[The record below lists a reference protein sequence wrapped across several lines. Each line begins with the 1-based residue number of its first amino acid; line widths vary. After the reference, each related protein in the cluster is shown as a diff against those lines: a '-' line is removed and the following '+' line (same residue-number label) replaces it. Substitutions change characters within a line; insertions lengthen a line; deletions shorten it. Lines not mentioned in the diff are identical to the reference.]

1 MVSTTVLSTTMV
13 STTSTTDFFST
24 VFSTELASHVIFA
37 GLLLIAYVLGSL
49 CSAIVVCKSL
59 GLTDPRTLGSGN
71 PGTSNVLRN
80 HGKLPAA
87 LTFIGDIVK
96 GLLPI
101 AMGMLLGLSTNQL
114 GWMGF
119 AACLGHM
126 FPVFYRFE
134 GGKGVA
140 TAFGVLHLLYWPV
153 ALMIDAIWLVMMK
166 ITNTASIASLTA
178 WTITPIALFFL
189 QRDLTLPMLC
199 LSVLIWWRHQENIR
213 RLLQGQEHKL
223 R

>member
-1 MVSTTVLSTTMV
+1 MNLIP
-13 STTSTTDFFST
+13 TSDFFST
-24 VFSTELASHVIFA
+24 NISANIMLA
-37 GLLLIAYVLGSL
+37 GLMVAAYILGSL

-80 HGKLPAA
+80 HGKFPAA

-101 AMGMLLGLSTNQL
+101 AVGMLIGLPTNAL
-114 GWMGF
+114 GWIGF

-126 FPVFYRFE
+126 FPVFYRFD

-153 ALMIDAIWLVMMK
+153 ALIIDGTWLLMMK

-178 WTITPIALFFL
+178 CTTAPIALFFL
-189 QRDLTLPMLC
+189 QRDLALPMLC
-199 LSVLIWWRHQENIR
+199 LSALIWWRHRENIR
-213 RLLQGQEHKL
+213 RLQQGKEHKL

>member
-1 MVSTTVLSTTMV
+1 MSRFMNLIP
-13 STTSTTDFFST
+13 TSDFFST
-24 VFSTELASHVIFA
+24 NLSSHFIFA
-37 GLLLIAYVLGSL
+37 GLMVTAYILGSL

-80 HGKLPAA
+80 HGKFPAA

-101 AMGMLLGLSTNQL
+101 AAGMLIGLPTSAL
-114 GWMGF
+114 GWIGF

-153 ALMIDAIWLVMMK
+153 ALVADGVWLLMMK
-166 ITNTASIASLTA
+166 ITNTGSVPSLAS
-178 WTITPIALFFL
+178 WTVAPIALFFL
-189 QRDLTLPMLC
+189 QRDLMLPMLC
-199 LSVLIWWRHQENIR
+199 LSALIWWRHKENIR
-213 RLLQGQEHKL
+213 RLLKGQEHKL

>member
-1 MVSTTVLSTTMV
+1 MSEI
-13 STTSTTDFFST
+13 STTDFFST
-24 VFSTELASHVIFA
+24 VFSSVIASHCIFA

-80 HGKLPAA
+80 HGKFAAA

-101 AMGMLLGLSTNQL
+101 AIGMLIGLSGSKL
-114 GWMGF
+114 GWIGF

-126 FPVFYRFE
+126 FPVFYRFD

-153 ALMIDAIWLVMMK
+153 ALIIDSIWLLMMK

-178 WTITPIALFFL
+178 WTIAPIALFFL
-189 QRDLTLPMLC
+189 QRDLALPMLC
-199 LSVLIWWRHQENIR
+199 LSALIWWRHQANIR
-213 RLLQGQEHKL
+213 RLIQGQEHKL